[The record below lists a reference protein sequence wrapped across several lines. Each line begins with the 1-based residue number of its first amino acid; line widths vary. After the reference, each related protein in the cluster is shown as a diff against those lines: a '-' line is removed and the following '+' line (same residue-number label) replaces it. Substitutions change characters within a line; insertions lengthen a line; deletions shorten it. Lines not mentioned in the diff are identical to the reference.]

1 MGRTCSLLIT
11 DSTKPKHVDLF
22 LNSVWGRYNEPVNL
36 ELNTMHCNNVSLR
49 RILSMKKVLD
59 HHRPNSRKY
68 VESSTIIVGS
78 QFARRVFKLDYSLS
92 DRRDLCLLRSFKIF
106 YSRRDTGINTFTK
119 ADPSRRGVVVPYMTI
134 KYGPVKFTH
143 IKDIRL

>member
-1 MGRTCSLLIT
+1 MGRTCSLMIT
-11 DSTKPKHVDLF
+11 DTTNPRHIDLF

-36 ELNTMHCNNVSLR
+36 ELNTTQCNNVSIR

-78 QFARRVFKLDYSLS
+78 QFARRVLQVGLFLVRPEKPV
-92 DRRDLCLLRSFKIF
+92 F
-106 YSRRDTGINTFTK
+106 
-119 ADPSRRGVVVPYMTI
+119 I
-134 KYGPVKFTH
+134 KVGP
-143 IKDIRL
+143 